1 MSGYVHVYLGSIC
14 QWIVDKYG
22 KMAVQALTSKFN
34 ETFATRISV
43 SKIAEKLKTYGL
55 WDTLVTDSF
64 DEYID
69 NLIIS
74 TDADIDVDDLLQEE
88 FF

>member
-1 MSGYVHVYLGSIC
+1 MREWLSWWSTTLP
-14 QWIVDKYG
+14 
-22 KMAVQALTSKFN
+22 
-34 ETFATRISV
+34 RSV
-43 SKIAEKLKTYGL
+43 SYTHLYGL
-55 WDTLVTDSF
+55 WDILVTDSF

-69 NLIIS
+69 NLIIA

>member
-1 MSGYVHVYLGSIC
+1 M
-14 QWIVDKYG
+14 
-22 KMAVQALTSKFN
+22 
-34 ETFATRISV
+34 
-43 SKIAEKLKTYGL
+43 KTYGL